1 MTAPLVS
8 IFNYFDYQKY
18 LRDYL
23 AARKQQDAYFTYRFI
38 AGKAGIDHAFIV
50 KIFQGQKHLSLKLAP
65 KISEVLK
72 HGKGE
77 SEYFEL
83 LILFSRTKSD
93 RESKMYFEKLLCY
106 VEFSPLKIEGSKY
119 EFYQK
124 WYYAAVREVIG
135 IAGFDG
141 DYAALARRLR
151 PGITGTQARKAVA
164 LLLELGLVEMKEG
177 RYLPADRFLS
187 ASEEIRPLAVR
198 EFQKATMLL
207 AIEALETIDKTVR
220 EISTVTLS
228 LSADGADKIKESLR
242 NFRTELMRIAN
253 QDKDVTGAYQIN
265 LQLFPISRTLKG
277 VGHEAA

>member
-1 MTAPLVS
+1 MTALLVS
-8 IFNYFDYQKY
+8 IFDYFDYQKY

-23 AARKQQDAYFTYRFI
+23 AARKQQDAYFTYRFL

-65 KISEVLK
+65 IISEILK
-72 HGKGE
+72 HDKREG
-77 SEYFEL
+77 EYFEL

-93 RESKMYFEKLLCY
+93 RESKMYFEKLLGY

-124 WYYAAVREVIG
+124 WFYAAVREVIG

-141 DYAALARRLR
+141 DYARLARSLR
-151 PGITGTQARKAVA
+151 PAITEAQARKAVS
-164 LLLELGLVEMKEG
+164 LLLELGLIEKQGENY
-177 RYLPADRFLS
+177 RPADRFLS
-187 ASEEIRPLAVR
+187 ASEAIRPLAVR
-198 EFQKATMLL
+198 QFQKETMLL
-207 AIEALETIDKTVR
+207 AIDALETIDKAER

-228 LSADGADKIKESLR
+228 LSRDGADKIKESLR

-253 QDKDVTGAYQIN
+253 QDRDVTGAFQIN

>member
-1 MTAPLVS
+1 MTALLVS
-8 IFNYFDYQKY
+8 IFDYFDYQKY

-23 AARKQQDAYFTYRFI
+23 AARKQQDAYFTYRFL

-65 KISEVLK
+65 IISEILK
-72 HGKGE
+72 HDKREG
-77 SEYFEL
+77 EYFEL

-93 RESKMYFEKLLCY
+93 RESKMYFEKLLGY

-124 WYYAAVREVIG
+124 WFYAAVREVIG

-141 DYAALARRLR
+141 DYARLARSLR
-151 PGITGTQARKAVA
+151 PAITEAQARKAVS
-164 LLLELGLVEMKEG
+164 LLLELGLIEKQDENY
-177 RYLPADRFLS
+177 RPADRFLS
-187 ASEEIRPLAVR
+187 ASEAIRPLAVR
-198 EFQKATMLL
+198 QFQKETMLL
-207 AIEALETIDKTVR
+207 AIDALETIDKAER

-228 LSADGADKIKESLR
+228 LSRDGADKIKESLR

-253 QDKDVTGAYQIN
+253 QDRDVTGAFQIN